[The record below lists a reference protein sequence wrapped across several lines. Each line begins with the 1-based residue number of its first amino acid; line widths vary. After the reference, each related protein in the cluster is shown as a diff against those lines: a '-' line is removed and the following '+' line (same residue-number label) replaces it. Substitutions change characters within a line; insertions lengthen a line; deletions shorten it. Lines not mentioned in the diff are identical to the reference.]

1 MAKISLT
8 GELTIYQAGE
18 LKLILQQALEQSR
31 HDLSAI
37 ELDLSG
43 ITEVDGAGLQLLL
56 SAAKSI
62 LGTEMVLRLHNT
74 PETLTKLLDTY
85 HITNRFTLV

>member
-1 MAKISLT
+1 MSQISLT
-8 GELTIYQAGE
+8 GELTIYQVAE
-18 LKLILQQALEQSR
+18 TKLVLEQALEQSR

-43 ITEVDGAGLQLLL
+43 ITDVDGAGLQLLL
-56 SAAKSI
+56 STAKNI
-62 LGTEMVLRLHNT
+62 LGTDTVLRLHNV
-74 PETLTKLLDTY
+74 PETLTKLFDTY